1 MSRAIVVT
9 IGDRSACCA
18 VAVND
23 IAARVT
29 KEERKKI
36 RASGE
41 KKVKSR
47 WKLAKG
53 RKRSRYL
60 YLAKWRRFATR
71 TCEKKRRKKKGQ
83 LS

>member
-1 MSRAIVVT
+1 MT

-47 WKLAKG
+47 WKLVGKG
-53 RKRSRYL
+53 K
-60 YLAKWRRFATR
+60 
-71 TCEKKRRKKKGQ
+71 EKEPISISGKVEKVRHAN
-83 LS
+83 L